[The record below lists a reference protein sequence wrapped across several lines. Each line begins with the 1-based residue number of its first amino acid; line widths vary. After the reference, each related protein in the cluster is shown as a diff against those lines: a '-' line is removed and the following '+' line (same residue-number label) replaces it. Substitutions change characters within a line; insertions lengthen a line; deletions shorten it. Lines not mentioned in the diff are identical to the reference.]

1 MKGIV
6 EILGE
11 VVAGLKE
18 DLTIS
23 VCDGVGHC
31 TEIEEPEVN
40 YIFGNDMYIKEQLD
54 TMSKS
59 PQSADRKPKFPLVAL
74 FTPVIEKRDSADYQM
89 KANVNIL
96 IACSSR
102 QEWSNEQRLT
112 TSFVNILRPVYERL
126 MSALKSD
133 RRLNVA
139 YDGVIPH
146 TYSENYSYGRYG
158 AYTQSGEQV
167 SEPIDAINVGNLEI
181 KIKNVK
187 CVNRRLQ

>member
-31 TEIEEPEVN
+31 TEIEKPEVN

-59 PQSADRKPKFPLVAL
+59 PKSAGRKPKFPLVAL
-74 FTPVIEKRDSADYQM
+74 FTPVIEKRDSADYKM

-126 MSALKSD
+126 MYALKSD

-158 AYTQSGEQV
+158 AYTQSGQPV

>member
-31 TEIEEPEVN
+31 TEIEKPEVN
-40 YIFGNDMYIKEQLD
+40 YMFGNDMYIKEQLD
-54 TMSKS
+54 TMSKA

-74 FTPVIEKRDSADYQM
+74 FTPVLEKRDSEDYQM
-89 KANVNIL
+89 KAKVNIL

-133 RRLNVA
+133 GRFIIA
-139 YDGVIPH
+139 YNGVIPH

-158 AYTQSGEQV
+158 AYTQSGEPV
-167 SEPIDAINVGNLEI
+167 SEPIDAINIGNLEI

-187 CVNRRLQ
+187 CLNRRLQ

>member
-31 TEIEEPEVN
+31 TEIEKPEVN
-40 YIFGNDMYIKEQLD
+40 YMFGNDMYIKEQLD
-54 TMSKS
+54 TMSKA

-74 FTPVIEKRDSADYQM
+74 FTPVLEKRDSEDYQM
-89 KANVNIL
+89 KAKVNIL

-133 RRLNVA
+133 GRFLIA
-139 YDGVIPH
+139 YNGVIPH

-158 AYTQSGEQV
+158 AYTQSGEPV
-167 SEPIDAINVGNLEI
+167 SEPIDAINIGNLEI

-187 CVNRRLQ
+187 CLNRRLQ

>member
-1 MKGIV
+1 
-6 EILGE
+6 
-11 VVAGLKE
+11 
-18 DLTIS
+18 
-23 VCDGVGHC
+23 
-31 TEIEEPEVN
+31 
-40 YIFGNDMYIKEQLD
+40 
-54 TMSKS
+54 MSKA

-74 FTPVIEKRDSADYQM
+74 FTPVLEKRDSEDYQM
-89 KANVNIL
+89 KAKVNIL

-133 RRLNVA
+133 GRFIIA
-139 YDGVIPH
+139 YNGVIPH

-158 AYTQSGEQV
+158 AYTQSGEPV
-167 SEPIDAINVGNLEI
+167 SEPIDAINIGNLEI

-187 CVNRRLQ
+187 CLNRRLQ

>member
-18 DLTIS
+18 GLTIS
-23 VCDGVGHC
+23 VCDGRGNCREVSK
-31 TEIEEPEVN
+31 PDVN
-40 YIFGNDMYIKEQLD
+40 YMFGNDMYIKEQLD
-54 TMSKS
+54 IISKS
-59 PQSADRKPKFPLVAL
+59 PKTPDQKPKFPLVAL
-74 FTPVIEKRDSADYQM
+74 FTPVLEKRDSADYQM

-126 MSALKSD
+126 MDGIKRD
-133 RRLNVA
+133 GRFVIA

-158 AYTQSGEQV
+158 AYTQSGQQV

-181 KIKNVK
+181 KIKNIK
-187 CVNRRLQ
+187 CDRRQQ

>member
-1 MKGIV
+1 MKGVV
-6 EILGE
+6 EIFGE

-18 DLTIS
+18 GLTIS
-23 VCDGVGHC
+23 VCDGKGKC
-31 TEIEEPEVN
+31 NEIEKPDVN
-40 YIFGNDMYIKEQLD
+40 YMFGNDMYIKEQLD
-54 TMSKS
+54 SLSKS

-74 FTPVIEKRDSADYQM
+74 FTPVIETRDSADYQM
-89 KANVNIL
+89 KAKVNIL

-112 TSFVNILRPVYERL
+112 TSFVNILRPVYECL

-133 RRLNVA
+133 GRFIIN

-158 AYTQSGEQV
+158 AYTQSGTPL

-181 KIKNVK
+181 KIKNIN
-187 CVNRRLQ
+187 CENRKTK

>member
-31 TEIEEPEVN
+31 TEIEKPEVN

-59 PQSADRKPKFPLVAL
+59 PKSADRKPKFPLVAL

-96 IACSSR
+96 IACSSL

-158 AYTQSGEQV
+158 AYTQSGQPV